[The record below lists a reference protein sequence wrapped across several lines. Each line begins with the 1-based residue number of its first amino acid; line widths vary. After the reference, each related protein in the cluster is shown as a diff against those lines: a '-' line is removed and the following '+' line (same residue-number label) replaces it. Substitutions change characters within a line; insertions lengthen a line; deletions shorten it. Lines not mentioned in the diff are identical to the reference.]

1 MTRYFIFLLLLFSC
15 QEKQTVVSN
24 PTIIPKPVKMIL
36 NEGFYNWSSSAQIF
50 SDSLFISEKKYF
62 QEIFSIEEVSRD
74 VNSENTIYFK
84 KNNQL
89 LNEEYFLKVLENQI
103 IIEASS
109 SNGIMHGIQS
119 LRQIVPIQENT
130 SLNKLQINC
139 LEIHD
144 FPRFRWRGLLL
155 DCCRH
160 FMQKDFVKRYI
171 DLLAFHKM
179 NILHWHLTEDQ
190 GWRIEIDKYP
200 QLTEIGAWREN
211 KDGEKYGGFYTKEDI
226 KEIVLYAEN
235 RGIEI
240 VPEIELPGHSVAA
253 IASYPHLSCT
263 GDSIKVETDWGVF
276 KDIYCAGNDSVFTF
290 LEDVLEE
297 VIELFPSKYIHIGGD
312 EAPKYHWKN
321 CSKCQ
326 KRIIDNNLKDEH
338 QLQSYFI
345 KRIGDFLKTKNKRLI
360 GWDEI
365 IEGGIP
371 ENAIIQSWR
380 GMEGGI
386 IAAKNRNQAIM
397 SPTSH
402 CYFDYDLDAI
412 NLEKVYSFEPI
423 PEKLTQ
429 SESKFIIGGECN
441 MWSERAPQELIDSK
455 VFPRILAM
463 SEVLWSEKEKDYT
476 DFSNRVEKHYPKL
489 DKMGVNYGYEKTPI
503 KFNSTFKD
511 NEFIV
516 NIEKGNPKMN
526 LEYSVN
532 DQGWNDYLIPLKF
545 KKNTTLIVKEKNSKR
560 KVVATKKLEFN
571 FHKGLD
577 KKIIY
582 KTNYNPSYQADK
594 NKTLVNGIAGSNN
607 NFRDGQWQGFYGTDI
622 DVIIDLGEKTKFS
635 ELSSS
640 YFQYHLS
647 WILLPK
653 SIEYLISDNGETFS
667 RIFYK
672 DQICNPM
679 QEGKFKEQFSYRGEQ
694 SARYVRLKAKNYG
707 TLPKQHPAAGSNSW
721 VFIDEFI
728 IQ

>member
-1 MTRYFIFLLLLFSC
+1 
-15 QEKQTVVSN
+15 
-24 PTIIPKPVKMIL
+24 
-36 NEGFYNWSSSAQIF
+36 
-50 SDSLFISEKKYF
+50 
-62 QEIFSIEEVSRD
+62 
-74 VNSENTIYFK
+74 
-84 KNNQL
+84 
-89 LNEEYFLKVLENQI
+89 
-103 IIEASS
+103 
-109 SNGIMHGIQS
+109 
-119 LRQIVPIQENT
+119 
-130 SLNKLQINC
+130 
-139 LEIHD
+139 
-144 FPRFRWRGLLL
+144 
-155 DCCRH
+155 
-160 FMQKDFVKRYI
+160 MQKDFVKRYI

-190 GWRIEIDKYP
+190 GWRIEIEKYP
-200 QLTEIGAWREN
+200 KLTEIGAWREN
-211 KDGEKYGGFYTKEDI
+211 KDGEKYGGFYTKKDI

-297 VIELFPSKYIHIGGD
+297 VVELFPSKYIHIGGD
-312 EAPKYHWKN
+312 EAPKYHWEN

-326 KRIIDNNLKDEH
+326 KRIINNNLKDEH
-338 QLQSYFI
+338 ELQSYFI
-345 KRIGDFLKTKNKRLI
+345 KRISDFLKTKNKVLI

-386 IAAKNRNQAIM
+386 IAAKNQNQAIM

-423 PEKLTQ
+423 PKELSQ

-476 DFSNRVEKHYPKL
+476 EFSNRIEKHYPKL
-489 DKMGVNYGYEKTPI
+489 DKLGVSYGYEKTPI
-503 KFNSTFKD
+503 KFNSTFKE

-516 NIEKGNPKMN
+516 SIEKGNSKMN
-526 LEYSVN
+526 LEYNVN
-532 DQGWNDYLIPLKF
+532 NQGWKDYLVPLKF
-545 KKNTTLIVKEKNSKR
+545 KKNTNLIVKEKNSKR
-560 KVVATKKLEFN
+560 KVVATKNLEFN

-594 NKTLVNGIAGSNN
+594 EKTLVNGIAGSKH

-622 DVIIDLGEKTKFS
+622 DVVIDLGEKTKFS

-653 SIEYLISDNGETFS
+653 SIEYLISNNGETFS

-679 QEGKFKEQFSYRGEQ
+679 QEGKFKEQFSYHGEQ

>member
-1 MTRYFIFLLLLFSC
+1 MIRYLFFLLLLLSC
-15 QEKQTVVSN
+15 QDKQIVVSN

-36 NEGFYNWSSSAQIF
+36 NEGFYNWSPNAQII
-50 SDSLFISEKKYF
+50 SDSLFVSEKKYF
-62 QEIFSIEEVSRD
+62 QKLFSIQD
-74 VNSENTIYFK
+74 VKEKNTIYFK
-84 KNNQL
+84 KNNL
-89 LNEEYFLKVLENQI
+89 LLKEEYFLKISENQI
-103 IIEASS
+103 TIEASS
-109 SNGIMHGIQS
+109 PNGIMHGIQS
-119 LRQIVPIQENT
+119 LRQIVPINENI
-130 SLNKLQINC
+130 SSKKISINC

-144 FPRFRWRGLLL
+144 FPRFKWRGLLL

-190 GWRIEIDKYP
+190 GWRIEIEKYP
-200 QLTEIGAWREN
+200 KLTEIGAWREN
-211 KDGEKYGGFYTKEDI
+211 KDGEKYGGFYTKKDI
-226 KEIVLYAEN
+226 KEIVLYAKD

-253 IASYPHLSCT
+253 LASYPHLSCT

-297 VIELFPSKYIHIGGD
+297 VVELFPSKYIHIGGD
-312 EAPKYHWKN
+312 EAPKYHWEN

-326 KRIIDNNLKDEH
+326 KRIINNNLKDEH
-338 QLQSYFI
+338 ELQSYFI
-345 KRIGDFLKTKNKRLI
+345 KRISDFLKTKNKVLI

-386 IAAKNRNQAIM
+386 VAAKNQNQAIM

-423 PEKLTQ
+423 PKELSQ

-476 DFSNRVEKHYPKL
+476 EFSNRIEKHYPKL
-489 DKMGVNYGYEKTPI
+489 DKLGVNYGYEKTPI
-503 KFNSTFKD
+503 KFNSTFKE

-516 NIEKGNPKMN
+516 SIEKGNSKMN
-526 LEYSVN
+526 LEYNVN
-532 DQGWNDYLIPLKF
+532 NQGWKDYLVPLKF
-545 KKNTTLIVKEKNSKR
+545 RKNTNLIVKEKNSKR
-560 KVVATKKLEFN
+560 KVVATKNLEFN

-577 KKIIY
+577 KKTIY

-594 NKTLVNGIAGSNN
+594 DKTLVNGIAGSKH

-622 DVIIDLGEKTKFS
+622 DVVIDLGEKTKFS
-635 ELSSS
+635 DLSSS

>member
-1 MTRYFIFLLLLFSC
+1 MRYFIPLICLLFAC
-15 QEKQTVVSN
+15 SN
-24 PTIIPKPVKMIL
+24 PEIKEVNLIPKPQSITV
-36 NEGFYNWSSSAQIF
+36 NEGVF
-50 SDSLFISEKKYF
+50 SLGFSTGLITDSTFIDEANYLKELLNLSFKG
-62 QEIFSIEEVSRD
+62 
-74 VNSENTIYFK
+74 K
-84 KNNQL
+84 KNIIRLSQIEGLKDEEYQLEITKEQLHLSASGNVGLMRGIQTLRQL
-89 LNEEYFLKVLENQI
+89 LPAGYEDKGVVAKI
-103 IIEASS
+103 
-109 SNGIMHGIQS
+109 
-119 LRQIVPIQENT
+119 P
-130 SLNKLQINC
+130 C
-139 LEIHD
+139 LIIHD
-144 FPRFRWRGLLL
+144 FPRFSWRGMLL

-160 FMQKDFVKRYI
+160 FMDKEFVMRYI
-171 DLLAFHKM
+171 DLLAYHKM
-179 NILHWHLTEDQ
+179 NVLHWHLTEDQ
-190 GWRIEIDKYP
+190 GWRIEIEKYP
-200 QLTEIGAWREN
+200 KLTEIGAWREN
-211 KDGEKYGGFYTKEDI
+211 KDGEKYGGFYTKKDI
-226 KEIVLYAEN
+226 KEIVLYAKD

-297 VIELFPSKYIHIGGD
+297 VVELFPSKYIHIGGD
-312 EAPKYHWKN
+312 EAPKYHWEN

-326 KRIIDNNLKDEH
+326 KRIINNNLKDEH
-338 QLQSYFI
+338 ELQSYFI
-345 KRIGDFLKTKNKRLI
+345 KRISDFLKTKNKRLI

-386 IAAKNRNQAIM
+386 VAAKNQNQAIM

-423 PEKLTQ
+423 PKELSQ

-476 DFSNRVEKHYPKL
+476 EFSNRIEKHYPKL
-489 DKMGVNYGYEKTPI
+489 DKLGVNYGYEKTPI
-503 KFNSTFKD
+503 KFNSTFKE

-516 NIEKGNPKMN
+516 SIEKGNSKMN
-526 LEYSVN
+526 LEYNVN
-532 DQGWNDYLIPLKF
+532 NQGWKDYLMPLKF
-545 KKNTTLIVKEKNSKR
+545 KKNTNLIVKEKNSKR
-560 KVVATKKLEFN
+560 KVVATKNLEFN
-571 FHKGLD
+571 FHKGLY
-577 KKIIY
+577 KKTIY

-594 NKTLVNGIAGSNN
+594 EKTLVNGIAGSKH

-622 DVIIDLGEKTKFS
+622 DVVIDLGEKTKFS

-653 SIEYLISDNGETFS
+653 SIEYLISNDGETFF

-672 DQICNPM
+672 DQISNPM
-679 QEGKFKEQFSYRGEQ
+679 KEGKFKEQFSYHGEQ

>member
-1 MTRYFIFLLLLFSC
+1 MIRYLFFLLLLLSC
-15 QEKQTVVSN
+15 QDKQIVVSN

-36 NEGFYNWSSSAQIF
+36 NEGFYNWSSNAQII
-50 SDSLFISEKKYF
+50 SDSLFVSEKKYF
-62 QEIFSIEEVSRD
+62 QKLFSIQD
-74 VNSENTIYFK
+74 VKEKNTIYFK
-84 KNNQL
+84 KNNL
-89 LNEEYFLKVLENQI
+89 LLKEEYFLKILENQI

-109 SNGIMHGIQS
+109 PNGIMHGIQS
-119 LRQIVPIQENT
+119 LRQIVPINENI
-130 SLNKLQINC
+130 SSKKISINC

-144 FPRFRWRGLLL
+144 FPRFKWRGLLL

-190 GWRIEIDKYP
+190 GWRIEIEKYP
-200 QLTEIGAWREN
+200 KLTEIGAWREN
-211 KDGEKYGGFYTKEDI
+211 KDGEKYGGFYTKKDI
-226 KEIVLYAEN
+226 KEIVLYAKD

-253 IASYPHLSCT
+253 LASYPHLSCT

-297 VIELFPSKYIHIGGD
+297 VVELFPSKYIHIGGD
-312 EAPKYHWKN
+312 EAPKYHWEN

-326 KRIIDNNLKDEH
+326 KRIINNNLKDEH
-338 QLQSYFI
+338 ELQSYFI

-386 IAAKNRNQAIM
+386 VAAKNQNQAIM

-423 PEKLTQ
+423 PKELSQ

-476 DFSNRVEKHYPKL
+476 EFSNRIEKHYPKL
-489 DKMGVNYGYEKTPI
+489 DKLGVNYGYEKTPI
-503 KFNSTFKD
+503 KFNSTFKE

-516 NIEKGNPKMN
+516 SIEKGNSKMN
-526 LEYSVN
+526 LEYNVN
-532 DQGWNDYLIPLKF
+532 NQGWKDYLVPLKF
-545 KKNTTLIVKEKNSKR
+545 KKNTNLIVKEKNSKR
-560 KVVATKKLEFN
+560 KVVATKNLEFN

-577 KKIIY
+577 KKTIY

-594 NKTLVNGIAGSNN
+594 EKTLVNGIAGSKH

-653 SIEYLISDNGETFS
+653 SIEYLISNNGETFS

-679 QEGKFKEQFSYRGEQ
+679 QEGKFKEQFSYHGEQ

>member
-1 MTRYFIFLLLLFSC
+1 MIRYLFFLLLLLSC
-15 QEKQTVVSN
+15 QDKQIVVSN

-36 NEGFYNWSSSAQIF
+36 NEGFYNWSSNAQII
-50 SDSLFISEKKYF
+50 SDSLFVSEKKYF
-62 QEIFSIEEVSRD
+62 QKLFSIQD
-74 VNSENTIYFK
+74 VKEKNTVYFK
-84 KNNQL
+84 KNNL
-89 LNEEYFLKVLENQI
+89 LLKEEYFLKILENQI

-109 SNGIMHGIQS
+109 PNGIMHGIQS
-119 LRQIVPIQENT
+119 LRQIVPINENI
-130 SLNKLQINC
+130 SSKKISINC

-144 FPRFRWRGLLL
+144 FPRFKWRGLLL

-190 GWRIEIDKYP
+190 GWRIEIEKYP
-200 QLTEIGAWREN
+200 KLTEIGAWREN
-211 KDGEKYGGFYTKEDI
+211 KDGEKYGGFYTKKDI
-226 KEIVLYAEN
+226 REIVLYAEN

-297 VIELFPSKYIHIGGD
+297 VVELFPSKYIHIGGD
-312 EAPKYHWKN
+312 EAPKYHWEN

-326 KRIIDNNLKDEH
+326 KRIINNNLKDEH
-338 QLQSYFI
+338 ELQSYFI
-345 KRIGDFLKTKNKRLI
+345 KRISDFLKTKNKRLI

-386 IAAKNRNQAIM
+386 VAAKNQNQAIM

-423 PEKLTQ
+423 PKELSQ

-476 DFSNRVEKHYPKL
+476 EFSNRIEKHYPKL
-489 DKMGVNYGYEKTPI
+489 DKLGVNYGYEKTPI
-503 KFNSTFKD
+503 KFNSTFKE

-516 NIEKGNPKMN
+516 SIEKGNSKMN
-526 LEYSVN
+526 LEYNVN
-532 DQGWNDYLIPLKF
+532 NQGWKDYLVPLKF
-545 KKNTTLIVKEKNSKR
+545 KKNTNLIVKEKNSKR
-560 KVVATKKLEFN
+560 KVVATKNLEFN

-577 KKIIY
+577 KKTIY

-594 NKTLVNGIAGSNN
+594 EKTLVNGIAGSNH

-622 DVIIDLGEKTKFS
+622 DVVIDLGEKTKFS

-653 SIEYLISDNGETFS
+653 SIEYLISNNGETFS

-679 QEGKFKEQFSYRGEQ
+679 QEGKFKEQFSYHGEQ

>member
-1 MTRYFIFLLLLFSC
+1 
-15 QEKQTVVSN
+15 
-24 PTIIPKPVKMIL
+24 
-36 NEGFYNWSSSAQIF
+36 
-50 SDSLFISEKKYF
+50 
-62 QEIFSIEEVSRD
+62 
-74 VNSENTIYFK
+74 
-84 KNNQL
+84 
-89 LNEEYFLKVLENQI
+89 
-103 IIEASS
+103 
-109 SNGIMHGIQS
+109 
-119 LRQIVPIQENT
+119 
-130 SLNKLQINC
+130 
-139 LEIHD
+139 
-144 FPRFRWRGLLL
+144 
-155 DCCRH
+155 
-160 FMQKDFVKRYI
+160 MQKDFVKRYI

-190 GWRIEIDKYP
+190 GWRIEIEKYP
-200 QLTEIGAWREN
+200 KLTEIGAWREN
-211 KDGEKYGGFYTKEDI
+211 KDGKKYGGFYTKEDI

-235 RGIEI
+235 RGVEI
-240 VPEIELPGHSVAA
+240 IPEIELPGHSVAA

-312 EAPKYHWKN
+312 EAPKYHWEN

-326 KRIIDNNLKDEH
+326 KRIINNNLKDEH
-338 QLQSYFI
+338 ELQSYFI
-345 KRIGDFLKTKNKRLI
+345 KRISDFLKTKNKRLI

-386 IAAKNRNQAIM
+386 IAAKNQNQAIM

-402 CYFDYDLDAI
+402 CYFDYELDAI

-423 PEKLTQ
+423 PKELSQ

-476 DFSNRVEKHYPKL
+476 EFSNRIEKHYPKL
-489 DKMGVNYGYEKTPI
+489 ENLGVNYGYEKTPI
-503 KFNSTFKD
+503 KFNSNFKE

-516 NIEKGNPKMN
+516 SIEKGNSKMN
-526 LEYSVN
+526 LEYNVN
-532 DQGWNDYLIPLKF
+532 NQGWKDYLVPLKF
-545 KKNTTLIVKEKNSKR
+545 KKNTNLIVKEKNSKR
-560 KVVATKKLEFN
+560 KVEATKNLEFN

-577 KKIIY
+577 KKTIY

-594 NKTLVNGIAGSNN
+594 EKTLVNGIAGSKH

-653 SIEYLISDNGETFS
+653 SIEYLISNNGETFS

-679 QEGKFKEQFSYRGEQ
+679 QEGKFKEQFSYHGEQ

>member
-1 MTRYFIFLLLLFSC
+1 MIRYLFFLLPLLSC
-15 QEKQTVVSN
+15 QDKQIVVSN

-36 NEGFYNWSSSAQIF
+36 NEGFYNWSSNAQII
-50 SDSLFISEKKYF
+50 SDSLFFSEKEYF
-62 QEIFSIEEVSRD
+62 KKTFSVQD
-74 VNSENTIYFK
+74 VKEKNKIYFK
-84 KNNQL
+84 KNNL
-89 LNEEYFLKVLENQI
+89 LLKEEYFLKISENQI
-103 IIEASS
+103 TIEASS
-109 SNGIMHGIQS
+109 PNGIMHAIQS
-119 LRQIVPIQENT
+119 LRQIVPINE
-130 SLNKLQINC
+130 SVSSKKISINC

-144 FPRFRWRGLLL
+144 FPRFKWRGLLL

-190 GWRIEIDKYP
+190 GWRIEIEKYP
-200 QLTEIGAWREN
+200 KLTEIGAWREN
-211 KDGEKYGGFYTKEDI
+211 KDGEKYGGFYTKKDI

-240 VPEIELPGHSVAA
+240 IPEIELPGHSVSA

-290 LEDVLEE
+290 LEDVLGE

-326 KRIIDNNLKDEH
+326 KRIINNNLKDEH
-338 QLQSYFI
+338 ELQSYFI

-386 IAAKNRNQAIM
+386 IAAKNQNQAIM

-423 PEKLTQ
+423 PKELSQ

-476 DFSNRVEKHYPKL
+476 EFSNRIEKHYPKL
-489 DKMGVNYGYEKTPI
+489 DRLGVNYGYEKTPI
-503 KFNSTFKD
+503 KFNSTFKE

-516 NIEKGNPKMN
+516 SIEKGNPKIN
-526 LEYSVN
+526 LEYNVN
-532 DQGWNDYLIPLKF
+532 NQGWKDYLVPLKF
-545 KKNTTLIVKEKNSKR
+545 KKNTNLIVKEKNSKR

-571 FHKGLD
+571 FHKGLG
-577 KKIIY
+577 KKTIY

-594 NKTLVNGIAGSNN
+594 EKTLVNGIAGSKH

-622 DVIIDLGEKTKFS
+622 DIVIDLGEKTKFS

-653 SIEYLISDNGETFS
+653 SIEYLISNNGEKFS

-679 QEGKFKEQFSYRGEQ
+679 KEGKFKEQFSYRGEQ
-694 SARYVRLKAKNYG
+694 SARYIRLKAKNYG

>member
-1 MTRYFIFLLLLFSC
+1 MIRYLFFLLLLLSC
-15 QEKQTVVSN
+15 QDKQIVVSN

-36 NEGFYNWSSSAQIF
+36 NEGFYNWSSNAQII
-50 SDSLFISEKKYF
+50 SDSLFVSQKKYF
-62 QEIFSIEEVSRD
+62 QKLFSIQD
-74 VNSENTIYFK
+74 VKEKNTIYFK
-84 KNNQL
+84 KNNL
-89 LNEEYFLKVLENQI
+89 LLKEEYFLKISENQI
-103 IIEASS
+103 TIEASS
-109 SNGIMHGIQS
+109 PNGIMHGIQS
-119 LRQIVPIQENT
+119 LRQIVPINENI
-130 SLNKLQINC
+130 SSKKISINC

-144 FPRFRWRGLLL
+144 FPRFKWRGLLL

-190 GWRIEIDKYP
+190 GWRIEIEKYP
-200 QLTEIGAWREN
+200 KLTEIGAWREN
-211 KDGEKYGGFYTKEDI
+211 KDGEKYGGFYTKKDI
-226 KEIVLYAEN
+226 KEIVLYAKD

-253 IASYPHLSCT
+253 LASYPHLSCT

-297 VIELFPSKYIHIGGD
+297 VVELFPSKYIHIGGD
-312 EAPKYHWKN
+312 EAPKYHWEN

-326 KRIIDNNLKDEH
+326 KRIINNNLKNEH
-338 QLQSYFI
+338 ELQSYFI
-345 KRIGDFLKTKNKRLI
+345 KRISDFLKTKNKVLI

-371 ENAIIQSWR
+371 ENSIIQSWR

-386 IAAKNRNQAIM
+386 VAAKNQNQAIM

-423 PEKLTQ
+423 PKELSQ

-463 SEVLWSEKEKDYT
+463 SEVLWSKKEKDYT
-476 DFSNRVEKHYPKL
+476 EFSNRIEKHYPKL
-489 DKMGVNYGYEKTPI
+489 DKLGVNYGYEKTPI
-503 KFNSTFKD
+503 KFNSTFKE

-516 NIEKGNPKMN
+516 SIEKGNSKMN
-526 LEYSVN
+526 LEYNVN
-532 DQGWNDYLIPLKF
+532 NQGWKDYLVPLKF
-545 KKNTTLIVKEKNSKR
+545 KKNTNLIVKEKNSKR
-560 KVVATKKLEFN
+560 KVVATKNLEFN

-577 KKIIY
+577 KKTIY

-594 NKTLVNGIAGSNN
+594 DKTLVNGIAGSKH

-622 DVIIDLGEKTKFS
+622 DVVIDLGEKTKFS
-635 ELSSS
+635 DLSSS

-679 QEGKFKEQFSYRGEQ
+679 QEGKFKEQFSYHGEQ

>member
-1 MTRYFIFLLLLFSC
+1 MIRYLFFLLLLLSC
-15 QEKQTVVSN
+15 QDKQIVVSN

-36 NEGFYNWSSSAQIF
+36 NEGFYNWSSNAQII
-50 SDSLFISEKKYF
+50 SDSLFVSEKKYF
-62 QEIFSIEEVSRD
+62 QKLFSIQD
-74 VNSENTIYFK
+74 VKEKNTVYFK
-84 KNNQL
+84 KNNL
-89 LNEEYFLKVLENQI
+89 LLKEEYFLKILENQI

-109 SNGIMHGIQS
+109 PNGIMHGIQS
-119 LRQIVPIQENT
+119 LRQIVPINENI
-130 SLNKLQINC
+130 SSKKISINC

-144 FPRFRWRGLLL
+144 FPRFKWRGLLL

-190 GWRIEIDKYP
+190 GWRIEIEKYP
-200 QLTEIGAWREN
+200 KLTEIGAWREN
-211 KDGEKYGGFYTKEDI
+211 KDGEKYGGFYTKKDI
-226 KEIVLYAEN
+226 REIVLYAEN

-276 KDIYCAGNDSVFTF
+276 KDIYCAGNDSVFIF

-312 EAPKYHWKN
+312 EAPKYHWEN

-326 KRIIDNNLKDEH
+326 KRIINNNLKGEH
-338 QLQSYFI
+338 ELQSYFI
-345 KRIGDFLKTKNKRLI
+345 KRISDFLKTKNKVLI

-386 IAAKNRNQAIM
+386 VAAKNQNQAIM

-423 PEKLTQ
+423 PKELSQ

-476 DFSNRVEKHYPKL
+476 EFSNRIEKHYPKL
-489 DKMGVNYGYEKTPI
+489 DKLGVNYGYEKTPI
-503 KFNSTFKD
+503 KFNSTFKE

-516 NIEKGNPKMN
+516 SIEKGNSKMN
-526 LEYSVN
+526 LEYNVN
-532 DQGWNDYLIPLKF
+532 NQGWKDYLVPLKF
-545 KKNTTLIVKEKNSKR
+545 KKNTNLIVKEKNSKR
-560 KVVATKKLEFN
+560 KVVATKNLEFN

-577 KKIIY
+577 KKTIY

-594 NKTLVNGIAGSNN
+594 EKTLVNGIAGSNH

-622 DVIIDLGEKTKFS
+622 DVVIDLGEKTKFS

-653 SIEYLISDNGETFS
+653 SIEYLISNNGETFS

-679 QEGKFKEQFSYRGEQ
+679 KEGKFKEQFSYHGEQ
-694 SARYVRLKAKNYG
+694 SARYIRLKAKNYG
-707 TLPKQHPAAGSNSW
+707 TLPKQHPAAGSNGW